1 MMRTIKEE
9 VIWLNEF
16 SSLEEAREK
25 IGRWIEVDYNQ
36 LYVHSGLG
44 YRSPEEFE
52 ALYFGQKSAFLLD
65 ESTSRGGYLDMGWSE
80 KIVYNANGEVIF

>member
-36 LYVHSGLG
+36 LYVHSELG

-52 ALYFGQKSAFLLD
+52 GLYFGQKPAFLLD

>member
-16 SSLEEAREK
+16 ETLEEAIGK
-25 IGRWIEVDYNQ
+25 IGNGIEIDYNK
-36 LYVHSGLG
+36 LYVHSELG

-52 ALYFGQKSAFLLD
+52 ALYNQ
-65 ESTSRGGYLDMGWSE
+65 E
-80 KIVYNANGEVIF
+80 KLKEVA